1 MLEVLA
7 GDLIVNSKQRPG
19 KHKWFIALMIEAFV
33 LFGKA
38 KTRGTK
44 VTAYEN
50 VILVRANSEKEA
62 YRKAMNFGRK
72 NIGSV
77 CVDAKGRKGRWKF
90 MGLADLLPMYERLS
104 DGAELY
110 WRKHVGKSIPM
121 IKQMIRTRKEI
132 EEGCG
137 GSRNQ

>member
-1 MLEVLA
+1 M
-7 GDLIVNSKQRPG
+7 NSKQSPG
-19 KHKWFIALMIEAFV
+19 KHKWFIAFMIEAFF

-38 KTRGTK
+38 KTRRTK

-50 VILVRANSEKEA
+50 VILVRANDKKEA

-77 CVDAKGRKGRWKF
+77 CVDARGRKGKWKF
-90 MGLADLLPMYERLS
+90 MGLADLLPIYERLS

-110 WRKHVGKSIPM
+110 WKKHVGKSIPK
-121 IKQMIRTRKEI
+121 IEQMVRTRKEI
-132 EEGCG
+132 EE
-137 GSRNQ
+137 RL